1 MSIDPGWAATICLLG
16 FAVLSLHDA
25 LVVHLWRER
34 LPLRPASRIEHR
46 IHTLRAW
53 CFAPILVVFFAGHG
67 PAALAWTLVAIDQG
81 LETAD
86 MAVERRSRAHTA
98 GLPTA
103 EYVVHGLIVTLRA
116 AALAFAAISGP
127 AAPLVATAEF
137 LAPGAVLIAVVH
149 EILASRPTWFRRWYP
164 AVPA

>member
-1 MSIDPGWAATICLLG
+1 MNIDPGWAATICLLG

-34 LPLRPASRIEHR
+34 LPLRPASRVEHR

-53 CFAPILVVFFAGHG
+53 CFAPILLVFFAGYG

-81 LETAD
+81 LEIAD

-116 AALAFAAISGP
+116 GAAISGP
-127 AAPLVATAEF
+127 AAPLVVTAEL
-137 LAPGAVLIAVVH
+137 LAPGAVLIAVLH
-149 EILASRPTWFRRWYP
+149 ELLASRPTWFRRWYP
-164 AVPA
+164 AAAA